1 MNLRHLASL
10 NIAILNFFFFFW
22 SYSQSKLSKNQDVGS
37 IEFWS
42 LISQFSN

>member
-10 NIAILNFFFFFW
+10 NIAILNFFFLP
-22 SYSQSKLSKNQDVGS
+22 YSQCKLSKNQDVGS